1 MRAVPGDWTAEVAS
15 LRSSPSPIVT
25 PRVSA
30 RVAWLL
36 LVATLLH
43 VSRYEV
49 MYYGVS
55 VILVCLWK
63 SGKRLEEDKTSR
75 PSVLVLVLSAE
86 RVRLAD
92 HFAIH
97 WQHEE
102 DNGRPPLKAP
112 VGPL

>member
-1 MRAVPGDWTAEVAS
+1 MHAPPGAVRHRQPGPALDYVLNRYVVHPTTWGDGLLPVRAVPGDWTAEVAS

-55 VILVCLWK
+55 ESK
-63 SGKRLEEDKTSR
+63 QNKK
-75 PSVLVLVLSAE
+75 
-86 RVRLAD
+86 
-92 HFAIH
+92 
-97 WQHEE
+97 Q
-102 DNGRPPLKAP
+102 
-112 VGPL
+112 